1 MVGEGA
7 PEIFFIKAMRT
18 LAKIVKINFSRIL
31 EFNQDIQQFE
41 DQFTQEMATYQQ
53 KHHVFV
59 VFYLALSSF
68 PSPQLH
74 SNLGNQQHHNYLFCE
89 NEQLSSH
96 RKGQNAFG
104 LSKKPYAQRS
114 IIV

>member
-1 MVGEGA
+1 
-7 PEIFFIKAMRT
+7 MRT

-41 DQFTQEMATYQQ
+41 DQFTQEIAKCQQ

-59 VFYLALSSF
+59 VFYLALFSF

-74 SNLGNQQHHNYLFCE
+74 SNLGNQQLHNYLFCE
-89 NEQLSSH
+89 NQQLSSH

-114 IIV
+114 LIV